1 MATFFHSFSNSLFI
15 SHFIIHCCVY
25 KFLHTHTNVPIR
37 KVCPT
42 AVLLCCDIVSN
53 KYLWSHNQSS
63 DIWYSYPILT
73 DPDAPSRA
81 NPVRREFRHWLVGN
95 IPGDKLDQGETLTE
109 YVGSG
114 PPKDTGKVEYYTVSL
129 FCWCALRWEGPPTNN
144 V

>member
-1 MATFFHSFSNSLFI
+1 MATSFHSFSNSLFI

-37 KVCPT
+37 KI
-42 AVLLCCDIVSN
+42 VLQLFCGVVTLYQTNI
-53 KYLWSHNQSS
+53 WSHNQSS
-63 DIWYSYPILT
+63 DICYAYLIST

-114 PPKDTGKVEYYTVSL
+114 PPKDTGKVEHYTFSL